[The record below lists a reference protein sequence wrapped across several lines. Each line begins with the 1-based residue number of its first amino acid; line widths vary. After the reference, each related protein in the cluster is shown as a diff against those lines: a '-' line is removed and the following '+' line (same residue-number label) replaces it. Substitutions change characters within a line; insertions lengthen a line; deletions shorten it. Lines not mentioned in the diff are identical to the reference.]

1 MELAKRYR
9 SVKFQAETL
18 RAADATLDTLLSPED
33 KKKAAEFS
41 ISTEGRTLR
50 IFLPGETWS
59 HDSTDEF
66 FADYRRADLTDAT
79 FAHSHSLFDRSLRV
93 SFDRNLGTT
102 VSVEA
107 PTRVEIH
114 KVFDVFETGLA
125 DSTRFEKPAAP
136 PSPPPTIF
144 VGHGRSPLWR
154 DLKDHLHE
162 QHGYE
167 VEAYE
172 VGARAGHT
180 VRDILE
186 EMLEGS
192 SFALLVMTG
201 EDLDAEGGLHV
212 RENVIHEAGLF
223 QGHLGFARAII
234 LLEHGTQEFSNIQG
248 IHQIRFATGNIRETY
263 GDVLAT
269 LRREFDT

>member
-1 MELAKRYR
+1 MELTKRYR
-9 SVKFQAETL
+9 SVKFQANTL
-18 RAADATLDTLLSPED
+18 RVADATLDSLLSPED
-33 KKKAAEFS
+33 KQKENGFAV
-41 ISTEGRTLR
+41 STEGRTLR
-50 IFLPGETWS
+50 IYRPGESWS

-66 FADYRRADLTDAT
+66 FADYRQADLTDAI
-79 FAHSHSLFDRSLRV
+79 FAHSHALFDRGLRV
-93 SFDRNLGTT
+93 SFDRNVGTT

-107 PTRVEIH
+107 PTREEIH

-125 DSTRFEKPAAP
+125 ESTRLEKPAAP
-136 PSPPPTIF
+136 LPPAPTIF
-144 VGHGRSPLWR
+144 IGHGQSPLWR

-162 QHGYE
+162 QHGYDI
-167 VEAYE
+167 EAYE

-186 EMLEGS
+186 EMLAGS

-201 EDLDAEGGLHV
+201 EDLDAEGGLHA
-212 RENVIHEAGLF
+212 RENVIHETGLF
-223 QGHLGFARAII
+223 QGHLGFARAIV
-234 LLEHGTQEFSNIQG
+234 LLEDGTDEFSNIQG
-248 IHQIRFATGNIRETY
+248 IHQIRFSTGNIRETY